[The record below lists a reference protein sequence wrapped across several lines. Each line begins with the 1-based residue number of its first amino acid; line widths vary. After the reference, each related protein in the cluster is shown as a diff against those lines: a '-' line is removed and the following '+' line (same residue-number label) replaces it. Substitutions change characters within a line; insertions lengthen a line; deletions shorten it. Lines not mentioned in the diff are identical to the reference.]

1 MANIRNRYLLFSD
14 LLLLAAAPF
23 AAYAIRFEGMRWTAG
38 DSHTA
43 PVYAV
48 LSLALK
54 LAVFL
59 PFGLYSRLWR
69 HASIPDL
76 VKILEATALSSA
88 ASAILG
94 LLVLPATGL
103 TLLRVPISVVILD
116 AFLTVTSVTAPRL
129 LIRGLGTLQN
139 RARTGNGRRAL
150 IVGAGAAGEM
160 ILRELLTNPQLN
172 LTPVGFVDDD
182 PRKQNHRLNDVP
194 VLGALSEIGTVAV
207 RHRIDEIVIAMPTAP
222 GKVVRRV
229 LRAATAAG
237 IPTRTVP
244 ALFEILS
251 GRVGLS
257 HLRKVEIHDLLRR
270 EPVRTNLELVRS
282 IVSSL
287 PVLVTGA
294 GGSIG
299 SELARQLARLA
310 PSHLVLLGNGENEI
324 FDILNELRA
333 THPSLQLSSVIA
345 DVRDL
350 PRIRSVFRR
359 LQPHAVF
366 HAAAHKH
373 VPLMEENVVDAVT
386 NNILGTGN
394 VVRCAAEL
402 DTQHFVLISTDK
414 AVRPTSVM
422 GATKRVAE
430 MIVQDAAV
438 QYGRNFVSV
447 RFGNVLGSRCSV
459 VPIFLEQIRTGG
471 PLTITH
477 PEMRRYF
484 MTIPEAVQL
493 VLQAS
498 ALGHGGEV
506 FVLDMGEPIRIVDL
520 ASDLVRLSGLEVGR
534 DIEIRYTGIRPGER
548 LFEEPFFRHE
558 EVLPTAHPKVLRATN
573 GHVSGEI
580 AAAVEALVAAAQECR
595 PDQELRC
602 LLKAL
607 VPDFGEAAAEHD
619 EGRESRR
626 ARATARRGRSHAA
639 SARISVERRAHPDR
653 RTRQRRTHGI
663 AVSVERRTYGER
675 RCGVDR
681 RKRVFGGSPGITPH
695 TPLYAR
701 RAAETV

>member
-1 MANIRNRYLLFSD
+1 MANIRNRYLLVSD

-23 AAYAIRFEGMRWTAG
+23 VAYAIRFEGILWTAP
-38 DSHTA
+38 DKHTA
-43 PVYAV
+43 SMYAV
-48 LSLALK
+48 LSLVLK
-54 LAVFL
+54 LVVFL

-76 VKILEATALSSA
+76 AKIVQATALSA
-88 ASAILG
+88 AVCAALG
-94 LLVLPATGL
+94 LIALPASRL
-103 TLLRVPISVVILD
+103 TAGRVPISVIMLD
-116 AFLTVTSVTAPRL
+116 AFLTVTAVAAPRL

-139 RARTGNGRRAL
+139 LARGSSGRRAL

-160 ILRELLTNPQLN
+160 ILRELLTNPQLD

-194 VLGALSEIGTVAV
+194 VLGALSEIGTVVV

-229 LRAATAAG
+229 LRAATDAG

-270 EPVRTNLELVRS
+270 EPVRTDFELVRS
-282 IVSSL
+282 IVASL

-299 SELARQLARLA
+299 SELARQLARLG

-333 THPSLQLSSVIA
+333 AHPSLQLSSVIA

-359 LQPHAVF
+359 LRPHAVF

-373 VPLMEENVVDAVT
+373 VPLMEENVADAVT
-386 NNILGTGN
+386 NNVLGTGN

-438 QYGRNFVSV
+438 SHGRNFVSV

-459 VPIFLEQIRTGG
+459 VPIFLEQIRAGG

-498 ALGHGGEV
+498 VLGHGGEV

-573 GHVSGEI
+573 GHVALEVAS
-580 AAAVEALVAAAQECR
+580 AVQSLVAAARECR
-595 PDQELRC
+595 PDEELRC
-602 LLKAL
+602 LLKTL
-607 VPDFGEAAAEHD
+607 VPDFGEAAATRE
-619 EGRESRR
+619 EGREPRR
-626 ARATARRGRSHAA
+626 AIATPRSLRGHAA
-639 SARISVERRAHPDR
+639 SARISVERRAQSDR
-653 RTRQRRTHGI
+653 RRTERRKRLL
-663 AVSVERRTYGER
+663 AVSVEHRTAGER

-681 RKRVFGGSPGITPH
+681 RIRVLGEISPPADRI
-695 TPLYAR
+695 PLYAR
-701 RAAETV
+701 RSAAVI